1 MNSLTHYLENISD
14 DLNPAVRNFRYPKD
28 VLAQLIYTSKF
39 ISDIFML
46 HATNSLIH
54 YLENISDDFNSAVRN
69 FRRPKYAQYSKTSVA
84 PKPLVFFMERILLE
98 ILLKSTVNCIFHRTP
113 QVLFLYNINSRFAD
127 VYLLH
132 LCFSKN
138 CFKCDKIYPKTKR
151 LIFCDKCRSFNF
163 AFII

>member
-14 DLNPAVRNFRYPKD
+14 DLNPAVRNFRHPKD

-98 ILLKSTVNCIFHRTP
+98 ILLKSTVNCIISQDPTGVVSVKYKFTFCRCIFTSS
-113 QVLFLYNINSRFAD
+113 LFQQKLSQMR
-127 VYLLH
+127 
-132 LCFSKN
+132 
-138 CFKCDKIYPKTKR
+138 
-151 LIFCDKCRSFNF
+151 
-163 AFII
+163 